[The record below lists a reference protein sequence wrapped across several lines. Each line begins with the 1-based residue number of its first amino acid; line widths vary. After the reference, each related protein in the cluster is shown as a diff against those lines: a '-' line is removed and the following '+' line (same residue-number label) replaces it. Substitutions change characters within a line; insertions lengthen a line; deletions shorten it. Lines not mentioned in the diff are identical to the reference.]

1 MGYRS
6 DVAYII
12 EFDSFEDRDTY
23 ANLKLAL
30 APDDPEHRAIL
41 ECDYERTDRPVITF
55 RATDVKWY
63 PGYSEVIAHTHIYQG
78 VRDVFEKARWR
89 FVGLGEDGQSEC
101 NDDDPDE
108 DLYDDLHI
116 VNYVATTF

>member
-30 APDDPEHRAIL
+30 VPDDPEHQAIL
-41 ECDYERTDRPVITF
+41 ECDYGRKDRPVITF
-55 RATDVKWY
+55 KAGDVKWY
-63 PGYSEVIAHTHIYQG
+63 PSYSDVQAHERLF
-78 VRDVFEKARWR
+78 RDVREVFETARWR
-89 FVGLGEDGQSEC
+89 FVALGEDGQTEE
-101 NDDDPDE
+101 NADDDGGA
-108 DLYDDLHI
+108 LYDDL
-116 VNYVATTF
+116 YVVHSVQCTF